1 MSALKNLGIAGM
13 ASFDAVKCLHCHYAH
28 HIARPQDGNI
38 VGEWVGELLQQQQQE
53 QQQQQQL
60 KELEKIANNDGNQ
73 IHQEVDTNNTNTI
86 DVISMDNSNCSND
99 NSSSSMVP
107 AHTSSSSSPILVPNQ
122 VTPLDPILLDVPVPP
137 ETQREVHRSFEVSP
151 TTSFMCFRMNKSDD
165 NNTNNDNS
173 DSRSSCNIG

>member
-28 HIARPQDGNI
+28 HLARPQDGNI
-38 VGEWVGELLQQQQQE
+38 VGEWVGELLRQQQQE

-60 KELEKIANNDGNQ
+60 KELEKITNNDSNQ
-73 IHQEVDTNNTNTI
+73 IHQEVDTNNANAI
-86 DVISMDNSNCSND
+86 DVPMDNNNCSND
-99 NSSSSMVP
+99 KSRSSIVA
-107 AHTSSSSSPILVPNQ
+107 AHASSSSSPILVSNQ
-122 VTPLDPILLDVPVPP
+122 VTPLDPKLLDVPIPP

-165 NNTNNDNS
+165 NNTNGDNC